1 MPKLARFFATTLLV
15 LSMSFVTLAE
25 GGNTQGPGITSEPP
39 PPAEGCVAPC
49 DLAVYSP
56 EQGNSVDIPTEF
68 AVLVALLTQSI
79 F

>member
-1 MPKLARFFATTLLV
+1 MHKLARFFATTLLV
-15 LSMSFVTLAE
+15 LSISFVALAE

-39 PPAEGCVAPC
+39 PPAEVCVSPC
-49 DLAVYSP
+49 DLAAYPP
-56 EQGNSVDIPTEF
+56 EQGSSVDIPTEF